1 MMGKAEDDIKDFKA
15 RLPKDAL
22 DLQSEGLQ
30 KLLDER
36 EVELRITAIVDIFIK
51 ESVRTWKVNK
61 QFLVQKKPGIGHEEL
76 IYVYSIKQIYPF
88 FLHRGFRIDIS
99 RSVWNRTDIV
109 SALTPGRSGDHRGI
123 EGIDELIKCL
133 SSVLKIQLSEEK
145 KTIMEKLGIY
155 VENPFK

>member
-1 MMGKAEDDIKDFKA
+1 MSKVEDDIKDFKA

-22 DLQSEGLQ
+22 DLEKERLQ
-30 KLLDER
+30 KLLDDR

-61 QFLVQKKPGIGHEEL
+61 QFLVQESPGLGRKEL

-99 RSVWNRTDIV
+99 GSVRNHTDIK
-109 SALTPGRSGDHRGI
+109 SALTHGRSGDVRGI
-123 EGIDELIKCL
+123 EGTDELIKYL
-133 SSVLKIQLSEEK
+133 SSELKIQLSEEK
-145 KTIMEKLGIY
+145 KTIMQKLGIY
-155 VENPFK
+155 